1 MAQMTGHLSVFAVQS
16 MRCIDNWMSTLQA
29 NLNGSTRNAFKA
41 SDIYYSGG
49 ATSVFVNPSMTRNG
63 NMVAEQS
70 LSTGH
75 TVINWGQGSTVS
87 STQEQHFAI
96 NGEGFFAAVEP
107 ANYVSNNF
115 YNGTGSAG
123 TKGYLIRDG
132 EFHWATVPSVA
143 AASGI
148 SEPILVTKEGLIV
161 LMDYKD
167 GAAITGNSNNL
178 MINIPKSWFEDPIE
192 KARPSVVVPAKD
204 ASNNGAPVTLVS
216 FDEIKYSRFGST
228 VYEAPTANSYKTI
241 VNGSAGVIDSRSI
254 GDPAGNTILQQGYL
268 EASNTNVNKN
278 ITELATL
285 GKIYQ
290 GFVQVIKVYNSNL
303 DEVLTFVK

>member
-41 SDIYYSGG
+41 SDIYYGGG

-96 NGEGFFAAVEP
+96 NGEGFFTAVEP
-107 ANYVSNNF
+107 ANYGIAS
-115 YNGTGSAG
+115 YNGTGNGA
-123 TKGYLIRDG
+123 TKAYLIRDG
-132 EFHWATVPSVA
+132 EFHWATVPST
-143 AASGI
+143 GI
-148 SEPILVTKEGLIV
+148 TEPILVTKEGLVVLCDAGSGTSDNVYWAVQKSNFNDPTIKERPSIV
-161 LMDYKD
+161 MPTKD
-167 GAAITGNSNNL
+167 GAGNG
-178 MINIPKSWFEDPIE
+178 
-192 KARPSVVVPAKD
+192 
-204 ASNNGAPVTLVS
+204 GAPTTLVS

-228 VYEAPTANSYKTI
+228 VYEAPTSDCYSTL
-241 VNGSAGVIDSRSI
+241 VNGSAGVIDSRST

-290 GFVQVIKVYNSNL
+290 GFVQVIKVYNTNL
-303 DEVLTFVK
+303 DEVLSFVK